1 MIPLLI
7 RCKRL
12 IFRMKK
18 SILLALFSLLSMNLR
33 AQVFAGNAEIDGVK
47 KDGFYIYLKGNDDQI
62 FSSWKNYVKKFGA
75 VEKSKNNVLLSSNTR
90 LPEADKK
97 PYSLSSKLFWES
109 EKYKLFVVLSGSG
122 ADVVKSGHEDY
133 RAASNWLENFGTL
146 FQAEEGVRIENEK
159 LEELKKNKSKL
170 EKTKDRLTREMEA
183 NVQQTEFLMK
193 KLEDAKFAKERI
205 ITNQLQNKKDLQLAE
220 ESINQQLKQVETA
233 KQKIK

>member
-1 MIPLLI
+1 
-7 RCKRL
+7 
-12 IFRMKK
+12 
-18 SILLALFSLLSMNLR
+18 
-33 AQVFAGNAEIDGVK
+33 
-47 KDGFYIYLKGNDDQI
+47 
-62 FSSWKNYVKKFGA
+62 VKKFGA